1 MQLLL
6 GIIDT
11 DMNKEDSKE
20 DLEKIREEIPMEK
33 IGQASNIAKCIK
45 WLIEDNYTTGEIIS
59 INGGWYM

>member
-11 DMNKEDSKE
+11 DMNKEYSKE

-33 IGQASNIAKCIK
+33 IGQASNITKCIK